1 MDDLH
6 IRPVRGAPDGIT
18 IPAAELTERFSHSS
32 GPGGQ
37 GVNTSDSRVQLS
49 LDIATTTS
57 LDDAQRTRALE
68 RLSARLSDGVLTI
81 TASAH
86 RSQRQNRAAARERLA
101 ATIREAVTPPTSRRR
116 TTPTRAS
123 RLRRLEAKKRRSSLK
138 LERRRPHAD

>member
-86 RSQRQNRAAARERLA
+86 RSQRQNRALARERLA
-101 ATIREAVTPPTSRRR
+101 AIIREAVTPPTSRRR

-123 RLRRLEAKKRRSSLK
+123 KLRRLEAKKRRSDLK
-138 LERRRPHAD
+138 HERRRPHAD